1 VPLVKDDYRIRI
13 EVDDENA
20 GGLLERLGLGLSGE
34 AADLA
39 SDLEARRL
47 VVSRDGDD
55 LFVYAASYAEAENAR
70 SVIQAE
76 LRDNDIA
83 AVTGPVERWLD
94 EDDRWSDEPPSET
107 WEEEAIERGF
117 APWEV
122 RVQMTSHG
130 DARDLG
136 DRLEQE
142 GFAVERR
149 WRYLIVGTATKE
161 EADAL
166 AARVHGEVEPGGEL
180 VWETVPGNPFA
191 VFGGM
196 GGSGAPIG

>member
-1 VPLVKDDYRIRI
+1 VADDYRIRI
-13 EVDDENA
+13 QVDAEEA

-39 SDLEARRL
+39 GDLEARRL
-47 VVSRDGDD
+47 AVSRDGDD
-55 LFVYAASYAEAENAR
+55 IFVYADTPAAAESAR

-76 LRDNDIA
+76 LRDNDVA
-83 AVTGPVERWLD
+83 ALTGPVEHWID
-94 EDDRWSDEPPSET
+94 AEDRWSDEPPADT
-107 WEEEAIERGF
+107 WEEETLDRGY

-122 RVQMTSHG
+122 RVQMASHA
-130 DARDLG
+130 DARALA
-136 DRLEQE
+136 DRLEHE
-142 GFAVERR
+142 GYAVERR
-149 WRYLIVGTATKE
+149 WQYLIVGTASKE
-161 EADAL
+161 DAEAL

>member
-1 VPLVKDDYRIRI
+1 VAKDDYRIRI
-13 EVDDENA
+13 DVEDENA
-20 GGLLERLGLGLSGE
+20 GGLLDRLGLGLSGE

-55 LFVYAASYAEAENAR
+55 LFVYAATHTEAEDAR

-76 LRDNDIA
+76 LRDNDTA
-83 AVTGPVERWLD
+83 AFTGPVERWLD
-94 EDDRWSDEPPSET
+94 DEDRWSDEPPTET
-107 WEEEAIERGF
+107 WEEEAIERGY

-122 RVQMTSHG
+122 RVGMASHG
-130 DARDLG
+130 DARDLA

-142 GFAVERR
+142 GYAVERR
-149 WRYLIVGTATKE
+149 WRYLIVGTASKE
-161 EADAL
+161 EAEAL

>member
-1 VPLVKDDYRIRI
+1 MKDDYRIRI
-13 EVDDENA
+13 EIEDEHA

-55 LFVYAASYAEAENAR
+55 LFVYAGTAAEAETAR
-70 SVIQAE
+70 SIIQAE
-76 LRDNDIA
+76 LSDNEIA

-94 EDDRWSDEPPSET
+94 DEDRWSDDPPTET
-107 WEEEAIERGF
+107 WEEEAIEHGY

-122 RVQMTSHG
+122 RVGMASHA
-130 DARDLG
+130 DARDLA

-149 WRYLIVGTATKE
+149 WRYLIVGTASKE

-196 GGSGAPIG
+196 GSSGGPIG

>member
-1 VPLVKDDYRIRI
+1 MAADDYRIRI
-13 EVDDENA
+13 QLDEAEA
-20 GGLLERLGLGLSGE
+20 GSLLERLGSGLSGE

-39 SDLEARRL
+39 ADLEARRL

-55 LFVYAASYAEAENAR
+55 LFVYAATPDEAERAR

-76 LRDNDIA
+76 LRDNDVA
-83 AVTGPVERWLD
+83 AVTGPVEHWLD
-94 EDDRWSDEPPSET
+94 EEDRWNDDPPTET
-107 WEEEAIERGF
+107 WEEETLERGF

-122 RVQMTSHG
+122 RVQMATHA
-130 DARDLG
+130 DARALA

-142 GFAVERR
+142 GYGVERR
-149 WRYLIVGTATKE
+149 WHYLIVGTASRE

-180 VWETVPGNPFA
+180 VWQTVPGNPFA

-196 GGSGAPIG
+196 GGSGSPLG

>member
-1 VPLVKDDYRIRI
+1 MARDDFRIRI
-13 EVDDENA
+13 TIDGQSA

-34 AADLA
+34 AADIA
-39 SDLEARRL
+39 RELEERRL
-47 VVSRDGDD
+47 AVSQDGDD
-55 LFVYAASYAEAENAR
+55 VFVYASSYPEADRAR

-76 LRDNDIA
+76 LRDNDVA

-94 EDDRWSDEPPSET
+94 DEDRWSEEPAAET
-107 WEEEAIERGF
+107 WEEETLDRGF

-122 RVQMTSHG
+122 RVALPTHR
-130 DARDLG
+130 DARDLA

-142 GFAVERR
+142 GYSVERR
-149 WRYLIVGTATKE
+149 WQYLIVGAASRE
-161 EADAL
+161 DADAL
-166 AARVHGEVEPGGEL
+166 ATRVHGEVEPGGEL
-180 VWETVPGNPFA
+180 VWETVRGNPFA